1 MAVEKLSALTVKGA
15 KAGIHGDGGG
25 LYLKMTPG
33 RNAGSED
40 GTGAPSEPRRS
51 WAYIYQRHGKR
62 CELSLGTF
70 PDVSLKAARDHARQL
85 REMRARGLD
94 PKDEREAAEA
104 AAIAARAAAAAA
116 KAEAEAE
123 VARIAA
129 AAENTFGK
137 WADRYV
143 ADAKSG
149 FRNPKH
155 AAQVETTLGCKP
167 YDERKIRGDRKAHA
181 EHVKALAALRALPI
195 GAVDRAA
202 VAAVLRPL
210 WLDKQE
216 TADRI
221 RQRIENVFK
230 KAIDSE
236 IGLSFNPATI
246 GKKGKGGIGFF
257 LPARPTLSETEE
269 KHHAALPYPHVP
281 AFMDEIGKREDTSCR
296 LLTFIVLTAC
306 RTGEAR
312 CAEWREFDLDK
323 AIWTIPGK
331 RMKAG
336 REHRAPLAP
345 QVVELLKAL
354 AKARVSNAPEA
365 MVFPGRRGKPMSVMA
380 PAMVLRRL
388 AKAWKG
394 EGSAPW
400 ADATVHG
407 FLSAFR
413 DWVGEETNFPREI
426 AEAALAHVIGDAT
439 ERAYRRRDALERRRE
454 LMIAW
459 ANFAMSA
466 QNAQNV
472 LPFAAE
478 QARKRSSQIG

>member
-15 KAGIHGDGGG
+15 KPGIYGDGGG
-25 LYLKMTPG
+25 LYLKVTPG
-33 RNAGSED
+33 KNAGSAD
-40 GTGAPSEPRRS
+40 GTGAASEPRRS

-62 CELSLGTF
+62 CELSLGAF

-116 KAEAEAE
+116 KADAEAE

-167 YDERKIRGDRKAHA
+167 YDDSRIRGDRKAHA
-181 EHVKALAALRALPI
+181 EHVKALTVLRAMPI
-195 GAVDRAA
+195 GDVDRAA

-221 RQRIENVFK
+221 RQRIEAVLE
-230 KAIDSE
+230 KAIDAE
-236 IGLSFNPATI
+236 ARPAPNPATI
-246 GKKGKGGIGFF
+246 GKNGKGGLASL
-257 LPARPTLSETEE
+257 LPSRGKETQAR
-269 KHHAALPYPHVP
+269 HHAALPYPQVP
-281 AFMDEIGKREDTSCR
+281 AFMDTIGKREDISFR
-296 LLTFIVLTAC
+296 LLAFIVLTAC

-336 REHRAPLAP
+336 REHRVPLAP
-345 QVVELLKAL
+345 QVVELLKAV
-354 AKARVSNAPEA
+354 AKARVSSAPDA
-365 MVFPGRRGKPMSVMA
+365 MVFPGRRGKPMSVMT

-394 EGSAPW
+394 EGPAPW
-400 ADATVHG
+400 AEATVHG
-407 FLSAFR
+407 FRSAFR

-439 ERAYRRRDALERRRE
+439 ERAYRRSDALERRRE

-466 QNAQNV
+466 QNAENV
-472 LPFAAE
+472 VPFASD
-478 QARKRSSQIG
+478 QARKRSGKAG